1 MLNKTYTN
9 VRNFS
14 LILLST
20 IFVLVILKN
29 LNIVNANSEI
39 IISENETVITSNSSS
54 NNHNW
59 STKNQVND
67 SDFANIH
74 YIDNANYFIV
84 NPLHNEN
91 VGNDN
96 ENGVCTTVAMQ
107 LLMGYHNY
115 YSDRRLIPVFN
126 EDGDDLKT
134 IINKTFKE
142 ELYKKKLLFGGV
154 LDELQKI
161 KNDGTMQS

>member
-14 LILLST
+14 LILLTT

-39 IISENETVITSNSSS
+39 LISENETAITSTGSS
-54 NNHNW
+54 NSHAWKPVLPVN
-59 STKNQVND
+59 ST
-67 SDFANIH
+67 DFANIH
-74 YIDNANYFIV
+74 YIDNAHYFIV

-96 ENGVCTTVAMQ
+96 ENG
-107 LLMGYHNY
+107 L
-115 YSDRRLIPVFN
+115 
-126 EDGDDLKT
+126 T
-134 IINKTFKE
+134 IK
-142 ELYKKKLLFGGV
+142 
-154 LDELQKI
+154 
-161 KNDGTMQS
+161 